1 MQFVGY
7 ILTIKKFLF
16 EALVKVVRYDQ
27 AAHIFDVLAWSS
39 TQSRVYDPPSVF
51 DAIS

>member
-7 ILTIKKFLF
+7 MLTIKKFLF

-39 TQSRVYDPPSVF
+39 TQSRVYVPPSVF

>member
-1 MQFVGY
+1 M
-7 ILTIKKFLF
+7 TKFLF
-16 EALVKVVRYDQ
+16 EAHAKVVRYDQ

-39 TQSRVYDPPSVF
+39 LTQSRVYDPPSGY